1 MQREEKNY
9 YEEFDRHDSIKVTEM
24 ENLIRRCITGELS
37 SENNKILPPI
47 ISSEF
52 FNGVKVSFIYLNRYD
67 LTLLN

>member
-1 MQREEKNY
+1 
-9 YEEFDRHDSIKVTEM
+9 M

-37 SENNKILPPI
+37 SENNKFLTPI

-52 FNGVKVSFIYLNRYD
+52 FNGVKVLSIYLNRYD